1 MGFFE
6 DMQTSLLE
14 AIDMERGNIPVEK
27 KKNMPAETLVAS
39 QKEKE
44 LIDELIKLR
53 KENNLSQSQLAELTG
68 NKQQAISRMEKKEHS
83 PSLKLFTVMV
93 NALGYEVKIVKKEN

>member
-44 LIDELIKLR
+44 LIDELIRLR
-53 KENNLSQSQLAELTG
+53 KANNLSQSQLAEITG

-93 NALGYEVKIVKKEN
+93 NALGYEVKIVKKED

>member
-44 LIDELIKLR
+44 LIDELIRLR
-53 KENNLSQSQLAELTG
+53 KANNLSQSQLAEITG

-83 PSLKLFTVMV
+83 PSLKLFMVMV
-93 NALGYEVKIVKKEN
+93 NALGYEVKIVKKED